1 MSGCS
6 TDISRCFLHFFQ
18 ILIFGVK
25 RAKYGLK
32 WPKIMPVALHI
43 WVRIHHIIVFFVAQ
57 VSFFQNFGFL
67 VYQELYLIWLVFS
80 THVKW
85 YLQQFFSFFK
95 NSNFSVSSSINAKN
109 RNSEVCPTFFTCV
122 WFFYKNALISVNL
135 KILIKTGFYP

>member
-1 MSGCS
+1 MQHWY
-6 TDISRCFLHFFQ
+6 LQVFFTFFPNFNFWGQ
-18 ILIFGVK
+18 KSKI
-25 RAKYGLK
+25 
-32 WPKIMPVALHI
+32 WPKMTKNYACCTPYL
-43 WVRIHHIIVFFVAQ
+43 VRIHHMIVFFVAQ

-67 VYQELYLIWLVFS
+67 VYQELYLIWLVFG
-80 THVKW
+80 THAKW

-95 NSNFSVSSSINAKN
+95 NSNFAVSSSINAKN